1 MTREEWIAFLAGAV
15 AVAYG
20 LAGVYFLRFW
30 RRTGDPLFRSFAA
43 AFGLLMANQ
52 VVVAILG
59 DADERT
65 GYAYILRI
73 VGFVLILLAIV
84 RKNLSRGAP

>member
-1 MTREEWIAFLAGAV
+1 MTRAEGIAFLAGAV
-15 AVAYG
+15 AVAYA
-20 LAGVYFLRFW
+20 LAGIYFLRFW

-52 VVVAILG
+52 VIVTVLG

-65 GYAYILRI
+65 GYAYILRV
-73 VGFVLILLAIV
+73 VGFVLILFAII
-84 RKNLSRGAP
+84 RKNLRRA